1 MSFAVF
7 QQLAPTSV
15 VDCSIFASFTGAD
28 VNNLVLTRGDR
39 LEVYHLHR
47 RQNRLG
53 FAFSIQL
60 CGRPEA
66 ICAFRPPTGVT
77 HLALLFRRSRYLAV
91 LRYDAELGTAQT
103 CGQHV
108 LSTDPAAPE
117 GFQPKLLVDPEQR
130 CLLAHA
136 LPERLVVF
144 PTSQNPVLRRDNSAQ
159 LGALHHQDEQSSLR
173 APFTVQAWSQLRLH
187 HVEDAAVLGGYHQP
201 TLACLGQARPSWG
214 GCSESK
220 ESSVLIFVLDLVQRS
235 VHLIWASHGLP
246 EDAFR
251 IVPLPPPTSGVLA
264 ISPNSVTYLK
274 EHGACFCQA
283 LNNGYSRRDGDK
295 VRDESKL
302 DILLADCT
310 AVVLSPTVVLFSI
323 HPTGRLYLAHMV
335 LTGRDN
341 VIDIVWTSPGQ
352 HLPAWNLC
360 SRDDFV
366 CLADMAGAVSLL
378 RATMSK
384 KKLPGTLQPLKRM
397 RLHEPGEVPLKP
409 TEKLKE
415 LMAVHEQL
423 RDVFRFIRSYTFEV
437 ADEVSSLG
445 PLQSMQLLEE
455 GALSTQRFIA
465 CGGTDSKGALHIM
478 QRAVP
483 LEEQVEFDLPKD
495 VSFGAVWTLRQAED
509 AVIQGKADKPLEAP
523 PPPHRYVLISGPGKS
538 MLLETTEEIEE
549 ISKSR
554 GLDTSV
560 TTVGAGNA
568 RGLVVQLT
576 PQRACFM
583 HAAPG
588 AGLGPPPV
596 AYPSS
601 ASAMAGSVCD
611 PFVVLG
617 FEDKTMKLLHLAGD
631 TSQVTMKD
639 VSQQLPQELQGPITW
654 ASLSRGAEIR
664 LVVLLPTGT
673 LSILH
678 LAGGG
683 KLAVREVFRTSH
695 LADVPPVLR
704 NIAGLGDEDEE
715 SRLSASMDYLRPVTD
730 VCAPLPRSAVES
742 HLAKADNA
750 VQPTVLCAELVD
762 LDADDE
768 GPTLVLL
775 VKGRPMLFYRSF
787 VTSRGPQGERT
798 SGHPFPYGFS
808 LVEHDFLGLVQS
820 AAMPYRPVAPLD
832 ASGRPNG
839 AVAVAPHAGLPALW
853 LVAKRNQLFIH
864 PLPGKQ
870 HRGLAALSAPCCQGL
885 FAVLESEG
893 GSVAQVCSL
902 ATVEGL
908 DAFDLKQPVPTA
920 RLALKKRPKYLATKP
935 GVIGLAVSDVVA
947 ELPDVPAGP
956 SIDEDP
962 LSEDW
967 SIIREPPVAKLS
979 PPPMPRT
986 HPRYELWLEDSKEL
1000 AQIGRYRF
1008 SFDNEEAVLSLAWV
1022 SIPGFPQPSL
1032 AVGTGVNT
1040 GEDLTCRGRLM
1051 LFSTKDK
1058 EPGILPPMYQRSL
1071 KAPVTVVGQSG
1082 NHFVHSEGFKF
1093 FVEKWENSSFNKLAL
1108 FDGGI
1113 CMTSMS
1119 NIKNFMLF
1127 GDLRKGVDF
1136 CQWKEEQSTGT
1147 RTIRRLS
1154 RSPPSMSMTVLACEF
1169 VIHQKSLGL
1178 VALDHRG
1185 YAHLYQY
1192 TPHSDGR
1199 EGDQLLRSCATFA
1212 MGAPCR
1218 AALRLQTEQGI
1229 QSLFMAGVGGELYCI
1244 RPIDDQAYRTITT
1257 LLGMLFTRLPFCCGL
1272 NPRAFRSDNAAT
1284 LLTPRKNIEDAVLLR
1299 HFAFLSQPLQGS
1311 IAEKMR
1317 LPVSALMRATAPYGS
1332 SIMS

>member
-1 MSFAVF
+1 
-7 QQLAPTSV
+7 
-15 VDCSIFASFTGAD
+15 
-28 VNNLVLTRGDR
+28 
-39 LEVYHLHR
+39 
-47 RQNRLG
+47 
-53 FAFSIQL
+53 
-60 CGRPEA
+60 
-66 ICAFRPPTGVT
+66 
-77 HLALLFRRSRYLAV
+77 
-91 LRYDAELGTAQT
+91 
-103 CGQHV
+103 
-108 LSTDPAAPE
+108 
-117 GFQPKLLVDPEQR
+117 
-130 CLLAHA
+130 
-136 LPERLVVF
+136 
-144 PTSQNPVLRRDNSAQ
+144 
-159 LGALHHQDEQSSLR
+159 
-173 APFTVQAWSQLRLH
+173 
-187 HVEDAAVLGGYHQP
+187 
-201 TLACLGQARPSWG
+201 
-214 GCSESK
+214 
-220 ESSVLIFVLDLVQRS
+220 
-235 VHLIWASHGLP
+235 
-246 EDAFR
+246 
-251 IVPLPPPTSGVLA
+251 
-264 ISPNSVTYLK
+264 
-274 EHGACFCQA
+274 
-283 LNNGYSRRDGDK
+283 
-295 VRDESKL
+295 
-302 DILLADCT
+302 
-310 AVVLSPTVVLFSI
+310 
-323 HPTGRLYLAHMV
+323 MV

-962 LSEDW
+962 LSEETGA
-967 SIIREPPVAKLS
+967 SSGSLQLQSSALRPCRERIHDTSCGLRTPRSSRKLGVIALASTMRRQSSAWPGHCSTCLSHPAGMPVE
-979 PPPMPRT
+979 RC
-986 HPRYELWLEDSKEL
+986 
-1000 AQIGRYRF
+1000 Q
-1008 SFDNEEAVLSLAWV
+1008 V

-1284 LLTPRKNIEDAVLLR
+1284 LLTPRKNIEEMPCCCGTS
-1299 HFAFLSQPLQGS
+1299 LSSASRCRAPLQRRCGCLS
-1311 IAEKMR
+1311 R
-1317 LPVSALMRATAPYGS
+1317 R
-1332 SIMS
+1332 